1 MSAILID
8 VVVEALGGRRTRP
21 IVIRG
26 GEGGPVVPPQRV
38 PRRPHSPLL
47 KVVPNVE
54 GEVISDVIIT
64 IMVNL
69 KSKSY

>member
-1 MSAILID
+1 MSAVLID
-8 VVVEALGGRRTRP
+8 VVVEALGGRARS

-47 KVVPNVE
+47 KVIPNVE
-54 GEVISDVIIT
+54 GEVISDVIIN